1 MSKMNLQPKVQ
12 EILIKNPKE
21 KGVFC
26 ETFVYEPENV
36 EELRLGNLY
45 IIGQMQKVSVDSS
58 HLINLLA
65 SIIKRE
71 YYLKPLRGPLN
82 SLEEAFKKANS
93 ALSDLAKTGNLDWLG
108 KINFISAV
116 LAKKTSL
123 ATPQASQSQELYLH
137 ATKVGQAKILLLRE
151 NRLTDI
157 SKKLIPSQEKVH
169 PNKVFQSIVSGK
181 LFLND
186 RLVLIASD
194 LSNYISLSGLKQIL
208 AFDKI
213 EQIEKI
219 IKEKENFS
227 SQGMIVIKIVPEEKP
242 ALAFPAPIISAPTST
257 TKNLFGVLWG
267 KKEILRNWLKQLTW
281 LGKIKNKLFKEMK
294 FIASNISFLIS
305 ERFGKKKFSLWIEK
319 EKKILLAIL
328 ILFIGAISA
337 FSLIYYQK
345 YQPSSE
351 IENQIQEKSDKI
363 TRLEKPN
370 LILDFKELGFDFTP
384 KNILVLNENLLLIDP
399 NSNAIYKLNS
409 SLLKE
414 GKKEGNFILTN
425 LPKNK
430 NWLSSAIFKENLI
443 ILFSPSK
450 EFYQYNLLK
459 KNASLLS
466 LILPYKEI
474 KIKDISTYLDNLYL
488 LDLENNQI
496 IKCPNLTNCQLW
508 LKEKQNLSQAIS
520 LTIDGS
526 IYILNSDGSIV
537 RYLNG
542 YKKEDLKPQALFQ
555 SEIKT
560 GQILTKTDFKN
571 LYLLDTGNKRLIIFD
586 KKGQLVKQYICQ
598 EFSDLTSFGV
608 TDDEK
613 TVFVLDGTKLYQL
626 DN

>member
-36 EELRLGNLY
+36 EELKLGNLY

-58 HLINLLA
+58 HIINLLA

-123 ATPQASQSQELYLH
+123 ATSQASQSQELYLY

-186 RLVLIASD
+186 RLILIASD
-194 LSNYISLSGLKQIL
+194 LASYISLSGLKQIL

-213 EQIEKI
+213 EQLEKI

-227 SQGMIVIKIVPEEKP
+227 SQGMIVIKIVPEEEP
-242 ALAFPAPIISAPTST
+242 VLAFPAPIISAPTST
-257 TKNLFGVLWG
+257 PKNLFRVLWG
-267 KKEILRNWLKQLTW
+267 KKEILKNWLKQLTW

-305 ERFGKKKFSLWIEK
+305 ERFGKKKFSLWIGK

-337 FSLIYYQK
+337 FLIYYQK

-351 IENQIQEKSDKI
+351 IKIRVQEKSDKI

-384 KNILVLNENLLLIDP
+384 RNILVLNENLLLIDP

-430 NWLSSAIFKENLI
+430 NWLLSAIFKENSI
-443 ILFSPSK
+443 ILFSQSK

-466 LILPYKEI
+466 LILPYQEI
-474 KIKDISTYLDNLYL
+474 KLKDLSTYLDNLYL

-496 IKCPNLTNCQLW
+496 IKCPNLTNCQPW

-586 KKGQLVKQYICQ
+586 KKGQLVKQYISQ
-598 EFSDLTSFGV
+598 EFSEATSFGV

-613 TVFVLDGTKLYQL
+613 TVFVLNGTKLYQL